1 MTRQELKARAKEQIK
16 GNIGQFFL
24 ISLVANLIAFA
35 LALIPI
41 IGSIASVVVSAAI
54 SLAIHIIYLNLC
66 GGGIRPSVG
75 ALFDN
80 STDCWSATKLYLL
93 QGLYVFLWSLLLIIP
108 GIIKAFAYSQ
118 AFYILGEN
126 PGMSANETLHRS
138 DAMMKGHK
146 MEYFILELSF
156 YGWVLLTALTLGIA
170 GIWVGPYMNATLTN
184 YYLSLK
190 TTNGA
195 MDYSRQV

>member
-1 MTRQELKARAKEQIK
+1 MTRQDMKLRAKAQIK
-16 GNIGQFFL
+16 GTVGTFFL
-24 ISLVANLIAFA
+24 INLVTILISLAIS
-35 LALIPI
+35 LIPVVGGVAGI
-41 IGSIASVVVSAAI
+41 VVSATV
-54 SLAIHIIYLNLC
+54 SLAIHIIYLSLC
-66 GGGIRPSVG
+66 ANGVKPTVA

-80 STDCWSATKLYLL
+80 TTDWWAATKLYLL
-93 QGLYVFLWSLLLIIP
+93 QAVYIMLWSLLLVIP
-108 GIIKAFAYSQ
+108 GIIKSFAYSQ
-118 AFYILGEN
+118 AFYILAEN
-126 PGMSANETLHRS
+126 PGMGANEALHRS